1 MSEARTDTAQSRPQP
16 AAADRGEAGGSGKHR
31 GGAASTEA
39 SQAETNGRHRR
50 SADHQHS
57 NAA

>member
-39 SQAETNGRHRR
+39 SEAETNGRHRR
-50 SADHQHS
+50 AAEQHR

>member
-31 GGAASTEA
+31 GGAAPVEA
-39 SQAETNGRHRR
+39 SEAETNGRHRR
-50 SADHQHS
+50 SGEQHS